1 MLTLTILALLAG
13 GLMIRTLLADAKPEP
28 KLVPIRIREERRPR
42 R

>member
-13 GLMIRTLLADAKPEP
+13 GLMIRTLSASAKPEP